1 MEKTFKSME
10 DLPSFLNADDIAAY
24 IGISRTNAYYLF
36 HRKGFPK
43 LKLGKRLVV
52 QKEKFLKWIDENSM
66 E

>member
-1 MEKTFKSME
+1 MEKTFKSIE
-10 DLPSFLNADDIAAY
+10 DLPAFLNADDIAAY
-24 IGISRTNAYYLF
+24 IGISRANAYNLY